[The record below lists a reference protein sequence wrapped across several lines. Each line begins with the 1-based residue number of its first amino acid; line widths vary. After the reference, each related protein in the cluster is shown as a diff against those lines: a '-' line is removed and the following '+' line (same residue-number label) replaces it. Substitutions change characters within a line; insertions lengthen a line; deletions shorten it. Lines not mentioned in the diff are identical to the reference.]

1 MLQFLASQFSLR
13 NERTINNQLPQRAG
27 QSTYPEC
34 LSTKTT
40 LSPLKNIFEIYR
52 SLLIV
57 LPFFP
62 CEFRGVSFH
71 ISRTLI
77 RTMLLCRSNALT
89 RASNLRLFRSEMR
102 TWSWFWTAVFRTLKG
117 PLWNSKVSSSASSV
131 SVSSPFG
138 RFASSL
144 GTKLERSKGR
154 GRKRGKRGDLRHV

>member
-1 MLQFLASQFSLR
+1 LKDNNLLRKRRIPGFLR
-13 NERTINNQLPQRAG
+13 NSQPASFAQERSHKLPVNPPCPP
-27 QSTYPEC
+27 YPEC

-77 RTMLLCRSNALT
+77 KTMLLCRSNALT
-89 RASNLRLFRSEMR
+89 RASNLRLFRSDIR
-102 TWSWFWTAVFRTLKG
+102 TWSWFWTAVLRTLRG

-138 RFASSL
+138 LFASSL
-144 GTKLERSKGR
+144 GAG
-154 GRKRGKRGDLRHV
+154 